1 MTDRFEAIL
10 DESITAMQAGV
21 PIEEIL
27 GEVPEYATQLR
38 PLLYASALLTDPNPA
53 LVPEEKKATL
63 RSEYLRQVAEL
74 PQRPA
79 PTLANKAQA
88 IVRIV
93 KKRITR
99 KAVLNDLVTI
109 SVTIILT
116 VSMAVLILNYAAADT
131 LPGDFLYG
139 IKRTS
144 ENLRLA
150 FTVDE
155 TSRQALVNEF
165 NRRRLAEI
173 DRLMAVNRAAV
184 VEFQGVLETKG
195 ENLWVIEG
203 HTIYLPDD
211 LVVEGNPQEG
221 DMIEVIGLIGTNKLL
236 VADKINVLK

>member
-53 LVPEEKKATL
+53 LVPEGKKATL

-74 PQRPA
+74 PLRPA

-88 IVRIV
+88 IVRII

-155 TSRQALVNEF
+155 TSRQALNNEF

-173 DRLMAVNRAAV
+173 DRLMAANREAV